1 MSKPPNRLRANSIS
15 FTLGADGTS
24 DGHPVTGNLGIH
36 PDTGQIVELAFCE
49 AGKIGLGLHLL
60 FAELGLKISRILQG
74 RDPETGE
81 DVS

>member
-1 MSKPPNRLRANSIS
+1 MSKPPTRLCANSVS

-24 DGHPVTGNLGIH
+24 EGHPVTVNLGIH

-49 AGKIGLGLHLL
+49 AGKVGHGIQLL
-60 FAELGLKISRILQG
+60 FAELGLKISRILQD